1 MESNLQV
8 KTAVQQSF
16 FLKGCKTNDRK
27 GLRVEKEM
35 TA

>member
-16 FLKGCKTNDRK
+16 LKRDAKLMT
-27 GLRVEKEM
+27 EKDYV
-35 TA
+35 

>member
-16 FLKGCKTNDRK
+16 FIRDAKLIT
-27 GLRVEKEM
+27 EKDFV
-35 TA
+35 

>member
-8 KTAVQQSF
+8 KTAVQQRF
-16 FLKGCKTNDRK
+16 FFTGCKTNSRK

>member
-16 FLKGCKTNDRK
+16 FFLQDAK
-27 GLRVEKEM
+27 LIAEKDFV
-35 TA
+35 